1 MRIAIVDKK
10 FCKSEKCQQ
19 ECVGVCPIN
28 RSGDKCLY
36 LGEDDKSK
44 RQIAVIDEGLCSGCG
59 LCVKACPFE
68 ALMIVNTPEA
78 LKEEPI
84 HRFGKN
90 GFTLFRLPFPSNG
103 VVGLLGPNGVGK
115 TTALRILSGEISPN
129 RGGEKAVDLAELVTS
144 FRGTEL
150 QEYLENL
157 EAGKLKA
164 VVKPQRVDILTSVKG
179 TVDDLLEKYNERG
192 KKKEIIEKMS
202 LETVLTRKLDKLSGG
217 ELQRVAIAIA
227 VSREADIYYID
238 EPSSYLDVFQRLKVA
253 NLLRELSKEKEVMV
267 VEHDLATLDLLADRI
282 HIFYGVPG
290 AYGIVTKNY
299 STRVGINTF
308 LDGYI
313 KEDNVR
319 VRKDALDFSK
329 IRKDMEISEQEVLN
343 WGDLS
348 VKLGNFSLKVE
359 KGNLRK
365 SEILGI
371 FGANAL
377 GKTTFARILEGG
389 VDADGEISKDGVKI
403 SYKPQYISPENEKVL
418 DYLQKEID
426 MSWSDFVNE
435 IVTPLG
441 ISRLMESEL
450 TTISGGELQ
459 RVEIAKCLGKR
470 ADIYLLDE
478 PSAYLDAEQRVIVS
492 KLIRRVVERRES
504 SAMIIDHDLLFL
516 SYISDRALV
525 FTGESGIIGK
535 ASQMGLQKGFN
546 IFLKEVGIT
555 FRMDPQTK
563 RPRANKPGSQ
573 KDKEQRKKNVWFMV

>member
-1 MRIAIVDKK
+1 MRIAIVDRK
-10 FCKSEKCQQ
+10 FCKPNKCQH
-19 ECVGVCPIN
+19 ECVNVCPIN
-28 RSGDKCLY
+28 RAGDKCLY
-36 LGEDDKSK
+36 LGEQVD
-44 RQIAVIDEGLCSGCG
+44 RPVAVIDEALCSGCG
-59 LCVKACPFE
+59 LCVKACPYE
-68 ALMIVNTPEA
+68 AIMIVNTPEK

-84 HRFGKN
+84 HRFGQN
-90 GFTLFRLPFPSNG
+90 GFILFRLPFPSTG

-129 RGGEKAVDLAELVTS
+129 RGTDKAIELATLVTS

-150 QEYLENL
+150 QEYLEKL

-179 TVDDLLEKYNERG
+179 TVGEILEKYNERG
-192 KKKEIIEKMS
+192 KKKEIIKKLS
-202 LETVLTRKLDKLSGG
+202 LETILKRTLDKISGG
-217 ELQRVAIAIA
+217 ELQRVAIAVA
-227 VSREADIYYID
+227 VLREADIYYID

-253 NLLRELSKEKEVMV
+253 GVLRELAKEKEVVV

-319 VRKDALDFSK
+319 VRKEALDFSK
-329 IRKDMEISEQEVLN
+329 IRKDMDVSEAELIN
-343 WGDLS
+343 WEDLS
-348 VKLGNFSLKVE
+348 INLGDFTLKVSAGSLKQ
-359 KGNLRK
+359 G
-365 SEILGI
+365 EILGV

-377 GKTTFARILEGG
+377 GKTTFAKILTGKIKAKGKVSREG
-389 VDADGEISKDGVKI
+389 IKI
-403 SYKPQYISPENEKVL
+403 SYKPQYISPKKKKVI
-418 DYLQKEID
+418 DYLQKEVEL
-426 MSWSDFVNE
+426 SWTDFVNE

-441 ISRLMESEL
+441 IGRLMESEL
-450 TTISGGELQ
+450 TTLSGGELQ
-459 RVEIAKCLGKR
+459 RVEIAKCLGKQ

-478 PSAYLDAEQRVIVS
+478 PSAYLDVEQRVIAS
-492 KLIRRVVERRES
+492 KLIRKVAEAREG

-525 FTGESGIIGK
+525 FTGKSGVKGK
-535 ASQMGLQKGFN
+535 SEQTGLQDGFN
-546 IFLKEVGIT
+546 KFLKEVGIT
-555 FRMDPQTK
+555 FRIDPQTK